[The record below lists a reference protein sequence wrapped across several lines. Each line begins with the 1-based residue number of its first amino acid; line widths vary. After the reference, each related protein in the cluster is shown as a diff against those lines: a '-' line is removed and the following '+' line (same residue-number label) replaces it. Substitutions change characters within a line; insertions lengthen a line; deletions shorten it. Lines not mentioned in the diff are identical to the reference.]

1 MKSLLST
8 LVEETSAFEVLVKEL
23 EMNVTSAENIT
34 VELRELLEQV
44 RENFTQT
51 QELLMSLEMT
61 VRVELWTQ
69 LETAMR
75 LNGRLGRRV
84 S

>member
-51 QELLMSLEMT
+51 Q
-61 VRVELWTQ
+61 
-69 LETAMR
+69 
-75 LNGRLGRRV
+75 
-84 S
+84 

>member
-1 MKSLLST
+1 M
-8 LVEETSAFEVLVKEL
+8 EETSVFEALVKEL

>member
-1 MKSLLST
+1 M
-8 LVEETSAFEVLVKEL
+8 EETSVFEALVKEL

-75 LNGRLGRRV
+75 LNRRLGRRV